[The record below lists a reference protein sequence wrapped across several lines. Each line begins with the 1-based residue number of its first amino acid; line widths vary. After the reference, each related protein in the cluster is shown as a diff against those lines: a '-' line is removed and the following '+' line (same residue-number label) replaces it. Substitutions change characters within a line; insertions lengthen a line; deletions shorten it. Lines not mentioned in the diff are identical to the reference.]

1 MIATKKKQEPKKGTR
16 QGKIRY
22 LLSQGE
28 LSAQE
33 IANECGVTRRWVFK
47 IKGSAPHAAKVK
59 AAEKLI
65 AQLRIDMHQI
75 GDAEINQIATESN
88 LTPLQVERLVT
99 PPAQKAP
106 SDAQINYLEQLL
118 GELAVENSTINRPA
132 ILAAFKNLSNKQR
145 PVLIAMLKQRRDCKK
160 TCKSAFYLERVRPML
175 ALITEEKF

>member
-1 MIATKKKQEPKKGTR
+1 MLNPKKKPEPKKGTR

-28 LSAQE
+28 LNAQQ
-33 IANECGVTRRWVFK
+33 IADECGVSKRWVFK

-65 AQLRIDMHQI
+65 AQLRIDMVPI
-75 GDAEINQIATESN
+75 DEAEINRIATESN
-88 LTPLQVERLVT
+88 LTSLQVDHIVT
-99 PPAQKAP
+99 PPIQKPP
-106 SDAQINYLEQLL
+106 SDAQQNYLEQLL
-118 GELAVENSTINRPA
+118 SELSVEGSTMNRAA
-132 ILAAFKNLSNKQR
+132 ISAAFKQLSNKQR